1 MSVGAKCWK
10 QENQLWSCSLMQMT
24 DDSGTEQGDNRR
36 NGEKWLDS
44 ECILKED
51 STKEC

>member
-1 MSVGAKCWK
+1 MLEAGKPATK
-10 QENQLWSCSLMQMT
+10 LFPMQMT